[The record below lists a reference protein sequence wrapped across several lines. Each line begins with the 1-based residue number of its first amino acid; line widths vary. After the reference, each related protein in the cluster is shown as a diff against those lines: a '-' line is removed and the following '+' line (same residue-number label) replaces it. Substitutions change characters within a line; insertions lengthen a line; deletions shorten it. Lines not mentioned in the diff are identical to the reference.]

1 MKFPNLVGIILG
13 CIVFTLTIVT
23 VVVLLVKSNTIKGF
37 LDEIKGVNDANNRR
51 NSLNGGS
58 SGDKGGKKYVDLP
71 EIEQGPEL

>member
-58 SGDKGGKKYVDLP
+58 SGDKGGKKGDK
-71 EIEQGPEL
+71 GKGKCF